1 MSNAE
6 KNLEL
11 NSKPVSLT
19 PNPEPRTPKADG
31 FKPKIIGFLCNWC
44 SYAGADLAGVSR
56 LQYPPNVRVV
66 RVMCSARVSP
76 IYILKALTGG
86 LDGVLVGGCHPGE
99 CHYMKGNYFARRRML
114 LAKQLLEHVGIE
126 PERLHLEW
134 ISASE
139 GPKFAETIQ
148 NFTEEIKKLG
158 PNPLRKR

>member
-1 MSNAE
+1 MNKDLKAT
-6 KNLEL
+6 NP
-11 NSKPVSLT
+11 KPET
-19 PNPEPRTPKADG
+19 RNPKQEGFEPL
-31 FKPKIIGFLCNWC
+31 IIGFLCNWC

-99 CHYMKGNYFARRRML
+99 CHYMKGNYYARRRML

-158 PNPLRKR
+158 PNPLRK

>member
-11 NSKPVSLT
+11 NSKPDSLT

-114 LAKQLLEHVGIE
+114 LAKKLLEHVGIE

-148 NFTEEIKKLG
+148 SFTEEIKKLG

>member
-31 FKPKIIGFLCNWC
+31 LKPKIIGFLCNWC

-99 CHYMKGNYFARRRML
+99 CHYMKGNYYARRRML

-148 NFTEEIKKLG
+148 SFTEEIKKLG

>member
-1 MSNAE
+1 LNEKQDSKTPHSALRTPHSNGF
-6 KNLEL
+6 
-11 NSKPVSLT
+11 
-19 PNPEPRTPKADG
+19 EPR
-31 FKPKIIGFLCNWC
+31 IIGFLCNWC

-99 CHYMKGNYFARRRML
+99 CHYMKGNYYARRRML

-148 NFTEEIKKLG
+148 NFTDEIKRLG
-158 PNPLRKR
+158 PNPLRKREMQNRG